1 MTLMNRILRT
11 VAPSFALRR
20 QVERDDWTK
29 QMMLQVHMSFINDEK
44 SKNTPTSNFLHQQP
58 ESLRQEMMRV
68 VLHKIN
74 AVADSADRRLACRR
88 WLMEEA
94 KAYAPVRSMFVS
106 TESYHEEVES
116 GVRHHLNQG
125 LWDYSDSIV
134 TQVLKPLLDQ
144 YGSVEE
150 VKNFF
155 RRESMWLHARLE
167 IANSGRLLL
176 NDTEQIDGE
185 DWVKRLLK
193 LLVAGAEADYLDALG
208 IPQLSGIDGLRAD
221 IARVERSI
229 VQGGRP

>member
-1 MTLMNRILRT
+1 
-11 VAPSFALRR
+11 
-20 QVERDDWTK
+20 
-29 QMMLQVHMSFINDEK
+29 
-44 SKNTPTSNFLHQQP
+44 
-58 ESLRQEMMRV
+58 
-68 VLHKIN
+68 
-74 AVADSADRRLACRR
+74 
-88 WLMEEA
+88 
-94 KAYAPVRSMFVS
+94 MFVS